1 MKWREE
7 WKRKRHHERNNQT
20 RIACINI
27 RSFWRRRLF
36 TDERGGKKC
45 EGTKRWDILGKKV
58 WRSFEMSKQKD
69 YKYSWKT
76 GRVVKKIQGE
86 WRIFWLCW
94 SGLSR
99 SNMYFKISLYKF
111 LCKFPV
117 LKKSTLTSSYFN
129 SNFKLIKKVGKANA
143 NIFGEKKYKIF
154 APLFFIFFIL
164 VWIILFNLEIFFYGE
179 SYSWK
184 ILSSIGNFFHWK
196 S

>member
-1 MKWREE
+1 
-7 WKRKRHHERNNQT
+7 
-20 RIACINI
+20 
-27 RSFWRRRLF
+27 
-36 TDERGGKKC
+36 
-45 EGTKRWDILGKKV
+45 
-58 WRSFEMSKQKD
+58 
-69 YKYSWKT
+69 
-76 GRVVKKIQGE
+76 
-86 WRIFWLCW
+86 
-94 SGLSR
+94 
-99 SNMYFKISLYKF
+99 MYFKISLYKF

-184 ILSSIGNFFHWK
+184 ILSSIGNFFH
-196 S
+196 